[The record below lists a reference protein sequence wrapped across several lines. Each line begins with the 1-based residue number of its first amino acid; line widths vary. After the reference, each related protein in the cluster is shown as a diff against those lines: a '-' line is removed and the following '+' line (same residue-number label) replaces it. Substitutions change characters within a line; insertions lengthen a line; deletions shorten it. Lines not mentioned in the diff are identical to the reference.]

1 MVVNERNGIII
12 GAVQVFENDEVM
24 LISDKGTLVRTS
36 ADSVSCLGRNTQGV
50 RLIKVAEKERLIGV
64 ERVCEPEEV
73 DDGLEY
79 LAADGVDLTADI
91 TSDNASEEAL
101 DESSSDNDSGTNES
115 DDSEIDS
122 DETDSE
128 A

>member
-73 DDGLEY
+73 DDGIEY
-79 LAADGVDLTADI
+79 LAADGTQVDDVQP
-91 TSDNASEEAL
+91 
-101 DESSSDNDSGTNES
+101 ESSDAIEASDMDSSDLNGTDVDAPDLDGEQS
-115 DDSEIDS
+115 
-122 DETDSE
+122 
-128 A
+128 

>member
-1 MVVNERNGIII
+1 
-12 GAVQVFENDEVM
+12 
-24 LISDKGTLVRTS
+24 
-36 ADSVSCLGRNTQGV
+36 
-50 RLIKVAEKERLIGV
+50 
-64 ERVCEPEEV
+64 VCEPEEV

-91 TSDNASEEAL
+91 TSDNAS
-101 DESSSDNDSGTNES
+101 GTNES
-115 DDSEIDS
+115 DDSEIES